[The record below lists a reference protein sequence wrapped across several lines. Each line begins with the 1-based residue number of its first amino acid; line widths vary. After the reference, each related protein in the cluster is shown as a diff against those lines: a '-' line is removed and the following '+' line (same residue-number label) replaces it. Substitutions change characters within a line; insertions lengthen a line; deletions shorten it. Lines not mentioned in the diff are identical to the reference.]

1 MSFISKNRAILYLI
15 LKIVLIIC
23 VFGQGLFEQDSS
35 NGVINGFGPLIGLGL
50 LTFSTVLL
58 PVFMTYIFY
67 FNIKFPL
74 EKTVFPSLN
83 TDSIFNFMLHFW
95 NLAGLM
101 MISIGLGTLLHL
113 LFFKYSHDSL
123 ATGLFL
129 LLNGLLMVF
138 VWIRFICSFFRIKI
152 YAIKNKLD

>member
-1 MSFISKNRAILYLI
+1 MSFISRNRANLYLI
-15 LKIVLIIC
+15 LKIVL
-23 VFGQGLFEQDSS
+23 VVVTFLQGLFEADSP
-35 NGVINGFGPLIGLGL
+35 NGMINEFGLLSGLGL
-50 LTFSTVLL
+50 FAFSTLL
-58 PVFMTYIFY
+58 FPVFMIFV
-67 FNIKFPL
+67 FFFHIKFSL
-74 EKTVFPSLN
+74 EKTVLPSLS
-83 TDSIFNFMLHFW
+83 TDLILNFMLHFCH
-95 NLAGLM
+95 LAGLM
-101 MISIGLGTLLHL
+101 MISTGLGALLHL